1 MKQKIR
7 RRLQNMTVIL
17 LIAFGFAWIGC
28 KFIGFTSS
36 TYTDNAQVYQRLV
49 PVNSRVQGF
58 VKEVYFDDYVKVRK
72 GDTLALVEDTDFRLR
87 LAQARAHLQNALS
100 GKDAA
105 VTAASTSANDI
116 AVTDAALAEVE
127 ALLANAKRDF
137 DRYVALLRQEA
148 VTRQQYDAVETG
160 YLALKAKRDML
171 MRQKGSTGLV
181 ARQQSHRVGQNEA
194 EIEAARAAVELAELN
209 LSYTV
214 ITAPCDGYTSR
225 RNIQPGQ
232 LLQPGQTVVSVVD
245 TDDTYVIANYKD
257 IVDTSDIW
265 IDANYKETQTA
276 RMTVGDTVGIEVD
289 AVPGIRYRGV
299 IETISNATGSRYSPI
314 PQDNST
320 GNFVKVEQ
328 RIPVKIRFAR
338 DTPQQDIEHLRAGMN
353 VECKVIRR

>member
-1 MKQKIR
+1 
-7 RRLQNMTVIL
+7 MTVIL

-245 TDDTYVIANYKD
+245 TDDTYVIANYK
-257 IVDTSDIW
+257 
-265 IDANYKETQTA
+265 ETQTA

>member
-245 TDDTYVIANYKD
+245 TDDTYVIANYK
-257 IVDTSDIW
+257 
-265 IDANYKETQTA
+265 ETQTA

-328 RIPVKIRFAR
+328 RIPLKIRFAR

-353 VECKVIRR
+353 VECKVISR

>member
-17 LIAFGFAWIGC
+17 LIAFGFARIGC

-72 GDTLALVEDTDFRLR
+72 GDTLALVEDTDFR

-232 LLQPGQTVVSVVD
+232 LLQPGQPVVSVVD
-245 TDDTYVIANYKD
+245 TDDTYVI
-257 IVDTSDIW
+257 
-265 IDANYKETQTA
+265 ANYKETQTA

-289 AVPGIRYRGV
+289 AVPGIRYRDV

>member
-7 RRLQNMTVIL
+7 RRFQNMAVIL
-17 LIAFGFAWIGC
+17 LIAFGFVWIGY

-72 GDTLALVEDTDFRLR
+72 GDTLALVEDTDFRLQ

-105 VTAASTSANDI
+105 VTAVSTSTNDI
-116 AVTDAALAEVE
+116 TVTDAALAEVE
-127 ALLANAKRDF
+127 ALLTNAKRDF
-137 DRYVALLRQEA
+137 DRYAVLLQQEA
-148 VTRQQYDAVETG
+148 VTRQQYDAVETN

-171 MRQKGSTGLV
+171 VRQKGSTGLV

-232 LLQPGQTVVSVVD
+232 LLQPGQTIVSVVD
-245 TDDTYVIANYKD
+245 TGDTWVI
-257 IVDTSDIW
+257 
-265 IDANYKETQTA
+265 ANYKETQTA
-276 RMTVGDTVGIEVD
+276 RMSVGDTVSIKVD
-289 AVPGIRYRGV
+289 AVPGVRYRGV

-328 RIPVKIRFAR
+328 RIPVKIRFSR
-338 DTPQQDIEHLRAGMN
+338 DIPQQDIERLRAGMN

>member
-17 LIAFGFAWIGC
+17 LIAFGFAWIGY

-87 LAQARAHLQNALS
+87 LAQAQAHLQNALS

-105 VTAASTSANDI
+105 VTAASTSVNDI
-116 AVTDAALAEVE
+116 TVTDAALAEVE

-137 DRYVALLRQEA
+137 DRYAVLLRQEA

-194 EIEAARAAVELAELN
+194 EIGAARAAVELAELN

-225 RNIQPGQ
+225 RSIQPGQ
-232 LLQPGQTVVSVVD
+232 LLQPGQTIVSVVD
-245 TDDTYVIANYKD
+245 TDDTYVIANYK
-257 IVDTSDIW
+257 
-265 IDANYKETQTA
+265 ETQTA
-276 RMTVGDTVGIEVD
+276 RMKVGDTVSIEVD
-289 AVPGIRYRGV
+289 AVPGVRYQGV

-338 DTPQQDIEHLRAGMN
+338 DTPQQDIERLRAGMN
-353 VECKVIRR
+353 VECKVICR

>member
-1 MKQKIR
+1 
-7 RRLQNMTVIL
+7 MTVIL
-17 LIAFGFAWIGC
+17 FIAFGFAWIGY

-58 VKEVYFDDYVKVRK
+58 VKEVYFDDYVKVCK

-87 LAQARAHLQNALS
+87 LAQAQAHLKNALS

-105 VTAASTSANDI
+105 VTAASTSVNDI
-116 AVTDAALAEVE
+116 TVTDAALAEVE

-137 DRYVALLRQEA
+137 DRYAILLRQEA

-194 EIEAARAAVELAELN
+194 EIGAARAAVELAELH

-225 RNIQPGQ
+225 RSIQPGQ
-232 LLQPGQTVVSVVD
+232 LLQPGQTIVSVVD
-245 TDDTYVIANYKD
+245 TDDTYVIANYK
-257 IVDTSDIW
+257 
-265 IDANYKETQTA
+265 ETQTA
-276 RMTVGDTVGIEVD
+276 RMRVGDTVSIEVD
-289 AVPGIRYRGV
+289 AVPGVRYQGV

-338 DTPQQDIEHLRAGMN
+338 DTPQQDIERLRAGMN
-353 VECKVIRR
+353 VECKVICR

>member
-7 RRLQNMTVIL
+7 RRFQNMAVIL
-17 LIAFGFAWIGC
+17 LIAFGFVWIGY

-36 TYTDNAQVYQRLV
+36 TYTDNAQVYQRIV

-58 VKEVYFDDYVKVRK
+58 VKDVYFDDYVKVRK
-72 GDTLALVEDTDFRLR
+72 GDTLALVEDTDFRLQ

-105 VTAASTSANDI
+105 VTAVSTSTNDI
-116 AVTDAALAEVE
+116 TVTDAALAEVE
-127 ALLANAKRDF
+127 ALLTNAKRDF
-137 DRYVALLRQEA
+137 DRYAVLLQQEA
-148 VTRQQYDAVETG
+148 VTRQQYDAIETN

-171 MRQKGSTGLV
+171 VRQKGSTGLV

-232 LLQPGQTVVSVVD
+232 LLQPGQTIVSVVD
-245 TDDTYVIANYKD
+245 TGDTWVI
-257 IVDTSDIW
+257 
-265 IDANYKETQTA
+265 ANYKETQTA
-276 RMTVGDTVGIEVD
+276 RMSVGDTVSIKVD
-289 AVPGIRYRGV
+289 AVPGVRYRGV

-328 RIPVKIRFAR
+328 RIPVKIRFFR
-338 DTPQQDIEHLRAGMN
+338 DIPQQDIERLRAGMN

>member
-1 MKQKIR
+1 MCIR
-7 RRLQNMTVIL
+7 D
-17 LIAFGFAWIGC
+17 
-28 KFIGFTSS
+28 S
-36 TYTDNAQVYQRLV
+36 
-49 PVNSRVQGF
+49 VNSRVQGF

-245 TDDTYVIANYKD
+245 TDDTYVIANYK
-257 IVDTSDIW
+257 
-265 IDANYKETQTA
+265 ETQTA

>member
-58 VKEVYFDDYVKVRK
+58 VKEVYFDDYVKVCK

-194 EIEAARAAVELAELN
+194 EIEVAYAAVELAELN

-214 ITAPCDGYTSR
+214 IIAPCDGYTSR

-232 LLQPGQTVVSVVD
+232 LLQPGQTVVSIVD
-245 TDDTYVIANYKD
+245 MNDTYVI
-257 IVDTSDIW
+257 
-265 IDANYKETQTA
+265 ANYKETQTA
-276 RMTVGDTVGIEVD
+276 RMKVGDTVVIKVD
-289 AVPGIRYRGV
+289 AVPDIRYRGV
-299 IETISNATGSRYSPI
+299 IETISNATGARYSPI

-338 DTPQQDIEHLRAGMN
+338 DTPQQDIERLRAGMN

>member
-245 TDDTYVIANYKD
+245 TDDTYVIANYK
-257 IVDTSDIW
+257 
-265 IDANYKETQTA
+265 ETQTA

-289 AVPGIRYRGV
+289 AIPGIRYRGV

>member
-7 RRLQNMTVIL
+7 RRFQNMAVIL
-17 LIAFGFAWIGC
+17 LIAFGFVWIGY

-72 GDTLALVEDTDFRLR
+72 GDTLALVEDTDFRLQ

-100 GKDAA
+100 DKDAA
-105 VTAASTSANDI
+105 VTAVSTSTNDI
-116 AVTDAALAEVE
+116 TVTDAALAEVE
-127 ALLANAKRDF
+127 ALLTNAKRDF
-137 DRYVALLRQEA
+137 DRYAVLLQQEA
-148 VTRQQYDAVETG
+148 VTRQQYDAVETN

-171 MRQKGSTGLV
+171 VRQKGSTGLV

-232 LLQPGQTVVSVVD
+232 LLQPGQTIVSVVD
-245 TDDTYVIANYKD
+245 TGDTWVI
-257 IVDTSDIW
+257 
-265 IDANYKETQTA
+265 ANYKETQTA
-276 RMTVGDTVGIEVD
+276 RMSVGDTVGIKVD
-289 AVPGIRYRGV
+289 AVPGVRYRGV

-328 RIPVKIRFAR
+328 RIPVKIRFSR
-338 DTPQQDIEHLRAGMN
+338 DIPQQDIERLRAGMN

>member
-7 RRLQNMTVIL
+7 RRFQNMAVIL
-17 LIAFGFAWIGC
+17 LIAFGFVWIGY

-72 GDTLALVEDTDFRLR
+72 GDTLALVEDTDFRLQ

-105 VTAASTSANDI
+105 VTAVSTSTNDI
-116 AVTDAALAEVE
+116 TVTDAALAEVE
-127 ALLANAKRDF
+127 ALLTNAKRDF
-137 DRYVALLRQEA
+137 DRYAVLLQQEA
-148 VTRQQYDAVETG
+148 VTRQQYDAVETN

-171 MRQKGSTGLV
+171 VRQKGSTGLV

-232 LLQPGQTVVSVVD
+232 LLQPGQTIVSVVD
-245 TDDTYVIANYKD
+245 TGDTWVI
-257 IVDTSDIW
+257 
-265 IDANYKETQTA
+265 ANYKETQTA
-276 RMTVGDTVGIEVD
+276 RMSVGDTVGIKVD
-289 AVPGIRYRGV
+289 AVPGVRYRGV

-328 RIPVKIRFAR
+328 RIPVKIRFSR
-338 DTPQQDIEHLRAGMN
+338 DIPQQDIERLRAGMN

>member
-7 RRLQNMTVIL
+7 HRLQNMTVIL
-17 LIAFGFAWIGC
+17 LIAFGFAWIGY

-58 VKEVYFDDYVKVRK
+58 VKEMYFDDYVKVRK

-116 AVTDAALAEVE
+116 TVTDAALAEVE

-137 DRYVALLRQEA
+137 DRYAVLLRQEA

-160 YLALKAKRDML
+160 YLALKAKRNML

-214 ITAPCDGYTSR
+214 IIAPCDGYTSR

-232 LLQPGQTVVSVVD
+232 LLQPGQTIVSVVD
-245 TDDTYVIANYKD
+245 TDDTYVIANYK
-257 IVDTSDIW
+257 
-265 IDANYKETQTA
+265 ETQTA
-276 RMTVGDTVGIEVD
+276 RMTVGDRVGIEVD
-289 AVPGIRYRGV
+289 AVPGVRYRGV
-299 IETISNATGSRYSPI
+299 IETISNATGARYSPI

-338 DTPQQDIEHLRAGMN
+338 DTPQQDIERLRAGMN

>member
-7 RRLQNMTVIL
+7 RRFQNMAVIL
-17 LIAFGFAWIGC
+17 LIAFGFVWIGY

-72 GDTLALVEDTDFRLR
+72 GDTLALVEDTDFRLQ

-105 VTAASTSANDI
+105 VTAVSTSTNDI
-116 AVTDAALAEVE
+116 TVTDAALAEVE
-127 ALLANAKRDF
+127 ALLTNAKRDF
-137 DRYVALLRQEA
+137 DRYAVLLQQEA
-148 VTRQQYDAVETG
+148 VTRQQYDAVETN

-171 MRQKGSTGLV
+171 VRQKGSTGLV

-232 LLQPGQTVVSVVD
+232 LLQPGQTIVSVVD
-245 TDDTYVIANYKD
+245 TGDTWVI
-257 IVDTSDIW
+257 
-265 IDANYKETQTA
+265 ANYKETQTA
-276 RMTVGDTVGIEVD
+276 RMSVGDTVGIKVD
-289 AVPGIRYRGV
+289 AVPSVRYRGV

-328 RIPVKIRFAR
+328 RIPVKIRFSR
-338 DTPQQDIEHLRAGMN
+338 DIPQQDIERLRAGMN